1 MFSLIR
7 KGKHDWLTHIKIL
20 YIFLYDLLY
29 FYVFHFNI
37 FVLTPV
43 VVTF

>member
-7 KGKHDWLTHIKIL
+7 KGKHDWLNHIKIL
-20 YIFLYDLLY
+20 HIFLYDLLY
-29 FYVFHFNI
+29 FYHFNI
-37 FVLTPV
+37 FVLTRV